1 MKPFLSSLSEIEER
15 LASAQYSGLIR
26 LKQISEKRQF
36 IEERISEVTRA
47 LKNAELNLKEF
58 KESNRRVERSPSL
71 KLDESRLEREV
82 SLQTT
87 LYMTL
92 KSQFEN
98 VKIEEKIKT
107 SDDGKGILITND
119 AIEQI
124 SSLLK
129 NQTDKKVLR
138 VGVRSGGCS
147 GMSYTMDFI
156 GGDEINADDKVYDYS
171 LSAEQ
176 TFKVI
181 CDPKSLLYI
190 YGMQLDFSKDLIGGG
205 FNFVNPNASQ
215 TCGCGSS
222 FAV

>member
-1 MKPFLSSLSEIEER
+1 M
-15 LASAQYSGLIR
+15 
-26 LKQISEKRQF
+26 
-36 IEERISEVTRA
+36 
-47 LKNAELNLKEF
+47 
-58 KESNRRVERSPSL
+58 
-71 KLDESRLEREV
+71 
-82 SLQTT
+82 
-87 LYMTL
+87 
-92 KSQFEN
+92 EN
-98 VKIEEKIKT
+98 VKIDEKINN
-107 SDDGKGILITND
+107 SENGKGILITNN

-156 GGDEINADDKVYDYS
+156 GVDEINPDDKVYDYS
-171 LSAEQ
+171 LNAEQ
-176 TFKVI
+176 TFQVV

-190 YGMQLDFSKDLIGGG
+190 YGMQLDFSKELIGGG

>member
-1 MKPFLSSLSEIEER
+1 MENLEVKQEI
-15 LASAQYSGLIR
+15 
-26 LKQISEKRQF
+26 
-36 IEERISEVTRA
+36 
-47 LKNAELNLKEF
+47 KN
-58 KESNRRVERSPSL
+58 
-71 KLDESRLEREV
+71 
-82 SLQTT
+82 
-87 LYMTL
+87 
-92 KSQFEN
+92 
-98 VKIEEKIKT
+98 

-124 SSLLK
+124 SNLLK
-129 NQTDKKVLR
+129 GQSDKKVLR

-156 GGDEINADDKVYDYS
+156 GNNEINPDDKIYDYS
-171 LSAEQ
+171 LKSDQ
-176 TFKVI
+176 SFQVV

-190 YGMQLDFSKDLIGGG
+190 YGMQLDFSKELIGGG

>member
-1 MKPFLSSLSEIEER
+1 M
-15 LASAQYSGLIR
+15 
-26 LKQISEKRQF
+26 
-36 IEERISEVTRA
+36 
-47 LKNAELNLKEF
+47 
-58 KESNRRVERSPSL
+58 
-71 KLDESRLEREV
+71 
-82 SLQTT
+82 
-87 LYMTL
+87 
-92 KSQFEN
+92 EN
-98 VKIEEKIKT
+98 VEIKQEIKN

-124 SSLLK
+124 SNLLK
-129 NQTDKKVLR
+129 GQSDKKALR

-156 GGDEINADDKVYDYS
+156 GSNEINADDKVYDYS
-171 LSAEQ
+171 
-176 TFKVI
+176 FKADQSFQVV

-190 YGMQLDFSKDLIGGG
+190 YGMQLDFSKELIGGG

>member
-1 MKPFLSSLSEIEER
+1 M
-15 LASAQYSGLIR
+15 
-26 LKQISEKRQF
+26 
-36 IEERISEVTRA
+36 
-47 LKNAELNLKEF
+47 
-58 KESNRRVERSPSL
+58 
-71 KLDESRLEREV
+71 
-82 SLQTT
+82 
-87 LYMTL
+87 
-92 KSQFEN
+92 EN
-98 VKIEEKIKT
+98 VEVKQEIKN

-124 SSLLK
+124 SNLLK
-129 NQTDKKVLR
+129 GQSDKKALR

-156 GGDEINADDKVYDYS
+156 RNNEINPDDKVYDYS
-171 LSAEQ
+171 LKADQSFQ
-176 TFKVI
+176 VV

-190 YGMQLDFSKDLIGGG
+190 YGMQLDFSKELIGGG

>member
-1 MKPFLSSLSEIEER
+1 M
-15 LASAQYSGLIR
+15 
-26 LKQISEKRQF
+26 
-36 IEERISEVTRA
+36 
-47 LKNAELNLKEF
+47 
-58 KESNRRVERSPSL
+58 
-71 KLDESRLEREV
+71 
-82 SLQTT
+82 
-87 LYMTL
+87 
-92 KSQFEN
+92 EN

-124 SSLLK
+124 SFLLK
-129 NQTDKKVLR
+129 SQTDKKALR

-156 GGDEINADDKVYDYS
+156 GGDEINLDDKVYDYS
-171 LSAEQ
+171 LSSEQ
-176 TFKVI
+176 TFQVI

>member
-1 MKPFLSSLSEIEER
+1 ME
-15 LASAQYSGLIR
+15 
-26 LKQISEKRQF
+26 
-36 IEERISEVTRA
+36 
-47 LKNAELNLKEF
+47 NL
-58 KESNRRVERSPSL
+58 
-71 KLDESRLEREV
+71 
-82 SLQTT
+82 
-87 LYMTL
+87 
-92 KSQFEN
+92 
-98 VKIEEKIKT
+98 KIEEKIKT

-129 NQTDKKVLR
+129 SQTDKKALR

-156 GGDEINADDKVYDYS
+156 GGDEINSDDKVYDYS
-171 LSAEQ
+171 LSSEQ
-176 TFKVI
+176 TFQVI

>member
-1 MKPFLSSLSEIEER
+1 M
-15 LASAQYSGLIR
+15 
-26 LKQISEKRQF
+26 
-36 IEERISEVTRA
+36 
-47 LKNAELNLKEF
+47 
-58 KESNRRVERSPSL
+58 
-71 KLDESRLEREV
+71 
-82 SLQTT
+82 
-87 LYMTL
+87 
-92 KSQFEN
+92 EN

-129 NQTDKKVLR
+129 SQTDKKALR

-156 GGDEINADDKVYDYS
+156 SGDEINSDDKVYDYS
-171 LSAEQ
+171 LSSEQ
-176 TFKVI
+176 TFQVI

>member
-1 MKPFLSSLSEIEER
+1 MENVE
-15 LASAQYSGLIR
+15 
-26 LKQISEKRQF
+26 LKQEI
-36 IEERISEVTRA
+36 
-47 LKNAELNLKEF
+47 KN
-58 KESNRRVERSPSL
+58 
-71 KLDESRLEREV
+71 
-82 SLQTT
+82 
-87 LYMTL
+87 
-92 KSQFEN
+92 
-98 VKIEEKIKT
+98 

-124 SSLLK
+124 SNLLK
-129 NQTDKKVLR
+129 SQSDKKALR

-156 GGDEINADDKVYDYS
+156 GRSEINPDDKVYDYS
-171 LSAEQ
+171 LKANQ
-176 TFKVI
+176 TFKVV

-190 YGMQLDFSKDLIGGG
+190 YGMQLDFSKELIGGG

>member
-1 MKPFLSSLSEIEER
+1 MNTEVIQEEI
-15 LASAQYSGLIR
+15 
-26 LKQISEKRQF
+26 
-36 IEERISEVTRA
+36 
-47 LKNAELNLKEF
+47 KN
-58 KESNRRVERSPSL
+58 
-71 KLDESRLEREV
+71 
-82 SLQTT
+82 
-87 LYMTL
+87 
-92 KSQFEN
+92 
-98 VKIEEKIKT
+98 

-124 SSLLK
+124 SNLLK
-129 NQTDKKVLR
+129 NQGEKKALR

-156 GGDEINADDKVYDYS
+156 NSSDINSDDKVYDYS
-171 LSAEQ
+171 LSSEQ
-176 TFKVI
+176 AFQVV

-190 YGMQLDFSKDLIGGG
+190 YGMQLDFSKELIGGG

>member
-1 MKPFLSSLSEIEER
+1 M
-15 LASAQYSGLIR
+15 
-26 LKQISEKRQF
+26 
-36 IEERISEVTRA
+36 
-47 LKNAELNLKEF
+47 
-58 KESNRRVERSPSL
+58 
-71 KLDESRLEREV
+71 
-82 SLQTT
+82 
-87 LYMTL
+87 
-92 KSQFEN
+92 EN

-107 SDDGKGILITND
+107 SDDGKGILITNA

-129 NQTDKKVLR
+129 NQTDKKALR

-156 GGDEINADDKVYDYS
+156 EGDEINSDDKVYDYS
-171 LSAEQ
+171 LTSEQ
-176 TFKVI
+176 SFQVV

>member
-1 MKPFLSSLSEIEER
+1 M
-15 LASAQYSGLIR
+15 
-26 LKQISEKRQF
+26 
-36 IEERISEVTRA
+36 
-47 LKNAELNLKEF
+47 
-58 KESNRRVERSPSL
+58 
-71 KLDESRLEREV
+71 
-82 SLQTT
+82 
-87 LYMTL
+87 
-92 KSQFEN
+92 EN

-124 SSLLK
+124 ASLLK
-129 NQTDKKVLR
+129 NQTNKTALR

-171 LSAEQ
+171 LSSEQ

>member
-1 MKPFLSSLSEIEER
+1 M
-15 LASAQYSGLIR
+15 
-26 LKQISEKRQF
+26 
-36 IEERISEVTRA
+36 
-47 LKNAELNLKEF
+47 
-58 KESNRRVERSPSL
+58 
-71 KLDESRLEREV
+71 
-82 SLQTT
+82 
-87 LYMTL
+87 
-92 KSQFEN
+92 EN
-98 VKIEEKIKT
+98 VEVKQEIKN

-124 SSLLK
+124 SNLLK
-129 NQTDKKVLR
+129 GQSDKKALR

-156 GGDEINADDKVYDYS
+156 ETNDINPDDKVYDYS
-171 LSAEQ
+171 LKADQSFQ
-176 TFKVI
+176 VV

-190 YGMQLDFSKDLIGGG
+190 YGMQLDFSKELIGGG

>member
-1 MKPFLSSLSEIEER
+1 M
-15 LASAQYSGLIR
+15 
-26 LKQISEKRQF
+26 
-36 IEERISEVTRA
+36 
-47 LKNAELNLKEF
+47 
-58 KESNRRVERSPSL
+58 
-71 KLDESRLEREV
+71 
-82 SLQTT
+82 
-87 LYMTL
+87 
-92 KSQFEN
+92 EN

-129 NQTDKKVLR
+129 SQTDKKALR

-156 GGDEINADDKVYDYS
+156 GGDEINSEDKVYDYS
-171 LSAEQ
+171 LSSEQ
-176 TFKVI
+176 TFQVI

>member
-1 MKPFLSSLSEIEER
+1 M
-15 LASAQYSGLIR
+15 
-26 LKQISEKRQF
+26 
-36 IEERISEVTRA
+36 
-47 LKNAELNLKEF
+47 
-58 KESNRRVERSPSL
+58 
-71 KLDESRLEREV
+71 
-82 SLQTT
+82 
-87 LYMTL
+87 
-92 KSQFEN
+92 EN
-98 VKIEEKIKT
+98 VKIEEKLKT

-129 NQTDKKVLR
+129 SQTDKKALR

-156 GGDEINADDKVYDYS
+156 GGDEINLDDKVYDYS
-171 LSAEQ
+171 LGSEQ
-176 TFKVI
+176 TFQVI

>member
-1 MKPFLSSLSEIEER
+1 MFYASYRLSFYI
-15 LASAQYSGLIR
+15 I
-26 LKQISEKRQF
+26 
-36 IEERISEVTRA
+36 
-47 LKNAELNLKEF
+47 N
-58 KESNRRVERSPSL
+58 
-71 KLDESRLEREV
+71 SRNPL
-82 SLQTT
+82 L
-87 LYMTL
+87 M
-92 KSQFEN
+92 EN
-98 VKIEEKIKT
+98 VEVKQEIKN

-124 SSLLK
+124 SNLLK
-129 NQTDKKVLR
+129 GQSNKKALR

-156 GGDEINADDKVYDYS
+156 GTDEINPDDKVYDYS
-171 LSAEQ
+171 LKAGQSFQ
-176 TFKVI
+176 VV

-190 YGMQLDFSKDLIGGG
+190 YGMQLDFSKELIGGG

>member
-1 MKPFLSSLSEIEER
+1 M
-15 LASAQYSGLIR
+15 
-26 LKQISEKRQF
+26 
-36 IEERISEVTRA
+36 
-47 LKNAELNLKEF
+47 
-58 KESNRRVERSPSL
+58 
-71 KLDESRLEREV
+71 
-82 SLQTT
+82 
-87 LYMTL
+87 
-92 KSQFEN
+92 EN

-124 SSLLK
+124 SYLLK
-129 NQTDKKVLR
+129 IQTDKKALR

-156 GGDEINADDKVYDYS
+156 GGDEINSDDKVYDYS
-171 LSAEQ
+171 LSSEQ
-176 TFKVI
+176 TFQVI

>member
-1 MKPFLSSLSEIEER
+1 M
-15 LASAQYSGLIR
+15 
-26 LKQISEKRQF
+26 
-36 IEERISEVTRA
+36 
-47 LKNAELNLKEF
+47 
-58 KESNRRVERSPSL
+58 
-71 KLDESRLEREV
+71 
-82 SLQTT
+82 
-87 LYMTL
+87 
-92 KSQFEN
+92 EN
-98 VKIEEKIKT
+98 VEVAEKIKN

-124 SSLLK
+124 SNLLK
-129 NQTDKKVLR
+129 NQTEKKALR

-156 GGDEINADDKVYDYS
+156 GGDEIIVDDKVYDYS
-171 LSAEQ
+171 LNSEQ
-176 TFKVI
+176 SFKVV

-190 YGMQLDFSKDLIGGG
+190 YGMQLDYSKELIGGG

>member
-1 MKPFLSSLSEIEER
+1 ME
-15 LASAQYSGLIR
+15 
-26 LKQISEKRQF
+26 
-36 IEERISEVTRA
+36 
-47 LKNAELNLKEF
+47 NL
-58 KESNRRVERSPSL
+58 
-71 KLDESRLEREV
+71 
-82 SLQTT
+82 
-87 LYMTL
+87 
-92 KSQFEN
+92 
-98 VKIEEKIKT
+98 KIEEKIKT

-124 SSLLK
+124 SFLLK
-129 NQTDKKVLR
+129 NQVDKKALR

-156 GGDEINADDKVYDYS
+156 GGDEINSDDKVYDYS
-171 LSAEQ
+171 LSSEQ
-176 TFKVI
+176 SFKVV

>member
-1 MKPFLSSLSEIEER
+1 MENLEI
-15 LASAQYSGLIR
+15 
-26 LKQISEKRQF
+26 KQEI
-36 IEERISEVTRA
+36 
-47 LKNAELNLKEF
+47 KN
-58 KESNRRVERSPSL
+58 
-71 KLDESRLEREV
+71 
-82 SLQTT
+82 
-87 LYMTL
+87 
-92 KSQFEN
+92 
-98 VKIEEKIKT
+98 

-124 SSLLK
+124 SNLMNGQS
-129 NQTDKKVLR
+129 DKKALR

-156 GGDEINADDKVYDYS
+156 ATVEINPDDKVYDYS
-171 LSAEQ
+171 LKADQSFQ
-176 TFKVI
+176 VV

-190 YGMQLDFSKDLIGGG
+190 YGMQLDFSKELIGGG

>member
-1 MKPFLSSLSEIEER
+1 M
-15 LASAQYSGLIR
+15 
-26 LKQISEKRQF
+26 
-36 IEERISEVTRA
+36 
-47 LKNAELNLKEF
+47 
-58 KESNRRVERSPSL
+58 
-71 KLDESRLEREV
+71 
-82 SLQTT
+82 
-87 LYMTL
+87 
-92 KSQFEN
+92 EN

-124 SSLLK
+124 SSLLN
-129 NQTDKKVLR
+129 NQTDKKALR

-156 GGDEINADDKVYDYS
+156 GGDEINSDDKVYDYS
-171 LSAEQ
+171 LSSEK
-176 TFKVI
+176 TFKVV